1 MMGDVMTGDVI
12 SDAIV
17 LGASRAAERRPA
29 ACQRRRRA
37 RSGSDSEL
45 QDRQRRNIRDELG
58 YIRGNK
64 TEYVRVYG
72 GRAAA
77 VTRNRSTWA
86 AAACAT
92 RCPGSDRQ
100 ITSRSEPGREIGAEA
115 SRSSACCSSCSS
127 VFVAPCPL
135 APPVGGRTCRVGRGR
150 EGCHTTSRCPA
161 RRLRHLLL
169 LGQG

>member
-77 VTRNRSTWA
+77 VRRNRPTWA
-86 AAACAT
+86 DAACA
-92 RCPGSDRQ
+92 RCAG
-100 ITSRSEPGREIGAEA
+100 SEPDHVEIGGREIRTEA
-115 SRSSACCSSCSS
+115 TSWSSVCRSCCTAACSSRRARSRS
-127 VFVAPCPL
+127 PL
-135 APPVGGRTCRVGRGR
+135 AGARVVSAGGERG
-150 EGCHTTSRCPA
+150 HTTSRWAA

-169 LGQG
+169 LG